1 MIRKKKLYKRPMKL
15 YQKSRIEEENALAK
29 KYGLKNKKEI
39 WKTVAK
45 ISYYRKRAMG
55 LAKSSREEQEVFFRK
70 LNDKGLKVNSMADVL
85 GLQVEDILRRRLP
98 SVVAQKGLAN
108 TVKQARQM
116 VVHKKIIVDNSVVNS
131 PSYIVSVSEEN
142 QIRVRE
148 KNKSEAVKEAVIM
161 RGAT

>member
-1 MIRKKKLYKRPMKL
+1 MKL
-15 YQKSRIEEENALAK
+15 YQKSRIEEENVLAK

-39 WKTVAK
+39 WKTAAK

-98 SVVAQKGLAN
+98 SVVAQRGLAN

-116 VVHKKIIVDNSVVNS
+116 VVHKKIIVDNGVVNS

-142 QIRVRE
+142 QIRVKE
-148 KNKSEAVKEAVIM
+148 KNKSEAVKEIVKTD
-161 RGAT
+161 GVV